1 MKRSAVGG
9 GAPTPLTCCAG
20 DHPDSLHPTTRRG
33 YTKMSNTATALP
45 GQETLLA
52 SWDALAR
59 LSSGARLVHSAA
71 ATAAVFPSWA
81 PLNNAILLNG
91 HDGDAAAA
99 AAIEL
104 TGVYADAGVDA
115 WALWVPS
122 AATDLDAPDAVQ
134 QVGGFRRDTTTLV
147 MQARLSPGLRLHD
160 GVVRASIADA
170 ARAGDEPVPFTDLG
184 EPDTEPGLAGW
195 VMVHD
200 ELAVAGAWSFLH
212 EQDCGIYAVGT
223 VPGWR
228 RRGLAR
234 SLVEHV
240 LADARGHGARTATL
254 QSTRMAQQLYQ
265 SLGFEPAGRY
275 EEWASG

>member
-1 MKRSAVGG
+1 M
-9 GAPTPLTCCAG
+9 T
-20 DHPDSLHPTTRRG
+20 
-33 YTKMSNTATALP
+33 NTASALP

-59 LSSGARLVHSAA
+59 ISAGARLVRSAA

-81 PLNNAILLNG
+81 PLNNAILVTGN
-91 HDGDAAAA
+91 DGDAAD

-104 TGVYADAGVDA
+104 TGVYADAGVDG

-122 AATDLDAPDAVQ
+122 AAANLDDPDVVQ
-134 QVGGFRRDTTTLV
+134 RVVGFRRDTTTLV
-147 MQARLSPGLRLHD
+147 MQASLPPGLQSHD
-160 GVVRASIADA
+160 GVVRASIAEA

-184 EPDTEPGLAGW
+184 QPDPEPGLAAW
-195 VMVHD
+195 VMVHSNV
-200 ELAVAGAWSFLH
+200 AVAGTWSFLH
-212 EQDCGIYAVGT
+212 ERDCGIYAVGT

-240 LADARGHGARTATL
+240 LADARRPGARTATP
-254 QSTRMAQQLYQ
+254 QSTRIAQQLYQ

-275 EEWASG
+275 EEWVSG